1 LGNFEASRQYAMR
14 GIQIWRSGNVRPHP
28 EDYYTPAVR
37 CLCFGAMSDW
47 SLGNV
52 ASCQANLEEARSL
65 AKELND
71 TIAIAMALT
80 WTASFAQH
88 EGNPAEVY
96 RLMSDLIELS
106 TRHNFVYWLAVG
118 SILRGWA
125 CCASGDTAK
134 GIPWIEQGIKDFRT
148 TGLVLAMPY
157 YLLLKAEAFVELH
170 LNRRHAL
177 ERNPRFKCSNRCT

>member
-157 YLLLKAEAFVELH
+157 YLLLKAEALH
-170 LNRRHAL
+170 LADRTSEAL
-177 ERNPRFKCSNRCT
+177 GP